1 MDHMVEKRLAII
13 PARGGSKRLPGKNI
27 MDFQGKPM
35 IAWTIE
41 AALETNL
48 FDEVLV
54 STDDNEIAEI
64 SIDYG
69 AIAPFLREDYADD
82 YSTVSQATC
91 AALYQMERYSGKD
104 YQTIVQLMANCP
116 LRSAK
121 SIRNQY
127 NAFDKTKEKN
137 SLLSG
142 IKYGMFNPWW
152 AHKKNETGK
161 YERIFEAT
169 SSYTRSQDLPKLICP
184 TGATWISSR
193 NNLAAFNSFYS
204 KGYEFFELDWKEG
217 VDIDDQEDLD
227 LAKVAFQLIH
237 QNEK

>member
-1 MDHMVEKRLAII
+1 MVEKRLAII

-64 SIDYG
+64 SIHYG
-69 AIAPFLREDYADD
+69 AIVPFLREEHADD

-91 AALYQMERYSGKD
+91 AALYQMEKYSGRE
-104 YQTIVQLMANCP
+104 YQIIVQLMANCP
-116 LRSAK
+116 LRSAS
-121 SIRNQY
+121 SIRHQCD
-127 NAFDKTKEKN
+127 AFEKSNKSN

-152 AHKKNETGK
+152 AHKKSETGK
-161 YERIFEAT
+161 YERIFEGMKVN
-169 SSYTRSQDLPKLICP
+169 TRSQDLPELICP

-193 NNLAAFNSFYS
+193 AKLTSFKSFYS
-204 KGYEFFELDWKEG
+204 EGYEFFELNWREG
-217 VDIDDQEDLD
+217 VDIDDQADLE
-227 LAKVAFQLIH
+227 LAKVAFQLIYE
-237 QNEK
+237 NRK

>member
-1 MDHMVEKRLAII
+1 MVEKRLAII

-48 FDEVLV
+48 FDAVLV
-54 STDDNEIAEI
+54 STDDNEIAEV
-64 SIDYG
+64 SIHYG
-69 AIAPFLREDYADD
+69 AIVPFLREEYADD

-91 AALYQMERYSGKD
+91 AALYQMERYSGRE

-116 LRSAK
+116 LRSAN
-121 SIRNQY
+121 SIRYQY
-127 NAFDKTKEKN
+127 DAFEKSNERN

-152 AHKKNETGK
+152 AHKKNETGN
-161 YERIFEAT
+161 YERIFEAM
-169 SSYTRSQDLPKLICP
+169 SANKRSQDLPELICP

-193 NNLAAFNSFYS
+193 KNLEAFNSFYS
-204 KGYEFFELDWKEG
+204 KGYNFFELDWKEG
-217 VDIDDQEDLD
+217 VDIDDQADLD

-237 QNEK
+237 QNGK